1 MAIAITRTLV
11 VPVWLLACA
20 LVAALIAPS
29 GIEATGVLLLISGL
43 AVAASLLGKDDVL
56 SPVFDGAPINQA
68 LLRPRPRPST
78 VRLLSWPNTGFRNIG
93 RGTKGG

>member
-1 MAIAITRTLV
+1 LV

-20 LVAALIAPS
+20 LVAALTAPS
-29 GIEATGVLLLISGL
+29 GIEATGLLLLISGL
-43 AVAASLLGKDDVL
+43 AVLASLLGRDAVL
-56 SPVFDGAPINQA
+56 TPVFDGAPINRA
-68 LLRPRPRPST
+68 LLRSRLST